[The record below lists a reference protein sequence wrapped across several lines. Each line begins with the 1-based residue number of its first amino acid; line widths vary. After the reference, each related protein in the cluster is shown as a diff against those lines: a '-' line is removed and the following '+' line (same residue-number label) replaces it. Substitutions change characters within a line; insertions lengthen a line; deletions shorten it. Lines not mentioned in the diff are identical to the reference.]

1 MIPPLLTTT
10 AGVAA
15 TLAVTVDGVLAL
27 IAAGTLRAVDVRRP
41 GSTRPRWRVTPK
53 AMDAFLAARGNRP
66 AATTTR
72 RRKRMTDVI
81 EFF

>member
-1 MIPPLLTTT
+1 
-10 AGVAA
+10 
-15 TLAVTVDGVLAL
+15 
-27 IAAGTLRAVDVRRP
+27 VRRP